1 MPGKDAAM
9 PKSSPDAP
17 APLRVLCVDDEPGI
31 RFVYENEVPL
41 ICEGDVTVVEDGV
54 KAVAALDAAVKE
66 GKPYDAA
73 LIDLRMPG
81 GVDGWGVAAHLNEH
95 SPGTKFVICT
105 GHGDLPEAKRAFEFG
120 ALGFLEKPLQMPE
133 IGEAFARI
141 REAKA
146 FESWPEEDR
155 PKAVKLKTDDRDFIG
170 GTPAML
176 ALKKKIAR
184 FAPTDASVL
193 VLGETGT
200 GKEVVAKAIHAGSKR
215 AGGPFVAVNCG
226 ALPEHLVESEF
237 FGHRKGAFTGAD
249 QPRKGLFEAADGGT
263 LFLDELGELP
273 KPMQVK
279 LLRFLESS
287 EIRRVG
293 ENETFTVDVRIV
305 CATNKDLS
313 EMSRDGDFREDLI
326 FRVNTFELDLPPL
339 RERAADV
346 PDLCS
351 FLLSRLAGRKV
362 DAGKLID
369 GRAME
374 LLKTHDW
381 SGNVRELANALEH
394 AAILS
399 GCFDGEGAISP
410 DDLPTNVTRRSVAGS
425 VGLKLADTGGGSQ
438 SSSASAA
445 APTYGDEPKTL
456 REIEQEVIL
465 HTLDRHSGDK
475 PATAKELGI
484 ALKTLYNKLN
494 AYEAKR
500 AAG

>member
-1 MPGKDAAM
+1 M
-9 PKSSPDAP
+9 
-17 APLRVLCVDDEPGI
+17 
-31 RFVYENEVPL
+31 L
-41 ICEGDVTVVEDGV
+41 I
-54 KAVAALDAAVKE
+54 
-66 GKPYDAA
+66 
-73 LIDLRMPG
+73 
-81 GVDGWGVAAHLNEH
+81 
-95 SPGTKFVICT
+95 
-105 GHGDLPEAKRAFEFG
+105 
-120 ALGFLEKPLQMPE
+120 
-133 IGEAFARI
+133 
-141 REAKA
+141 
-146 FESWPEEDR
+146 
-155 PKAVKLKTDDRDFIG
+155 
-170 GTPAML
+170 
-176 ALKKKIAR
+176 
-184 FAPTDASVL
+184 
-193 VLGETGT
+193 LGETGT

-293 ENETFTVDVRIV
+293 ENDTFTVDVRIV
-305 CATNKDLS
+305 CATNKDLG
-313 EMSRDGDFREDLI
+313 EMSREGDFREDLI
-326 FRVNTFELDLPPL
+326 YRVNTFELDLPPL
-339 RERAADV
+339 RERAEDV
-346 PDLCS
+346 PALCS
-351 FLLSRLAGRKV
+351 FLLSRLAGKKV
-362 DAGKLID
+362 GEDAIGP
-369 GRAME
+369 RAME
-374 LLKTHDW
+374 LLKSHEW

-394 AAILS
+394 ASILA
-399 GCFDGEGAISP
+399 DGQIQPE
-410 DDLPTNVTRRSVAGS
+410 DLPTQVTRRAWPVRSS
-425 VGLKLADTGGGSQ
+425 LKLAETGGDEDWVN
-438 SSSASAA
+438 AP
-445 APTYGDEPKTL
+445 APTYGDVPKTL

>member
-1 MPGKDAAM
+1 MTD
-9 PKSSPDAP
+9 P
-17 APLRVLCVDDEPGI
+17 APLRVLCVDDEAGI

-41 ICEGDVTVVEDGV
+41 IAEGDVTVVEDGV
-54 KAVAALDAAVKE
+54 KAIAALDAAVAE
-66 GKPYDAA
+66 GRPYDAA

-81 GVDGWGVAAHLNEH
+81 GVDGWGVAAHLSEA
-95 SPGTKFVICT
+95 SPGTQFAICT
-105 GHGDLPEAKRAFEFG
+105 GHGDLPEAQKACAFG
-120 ALGFLEKPLQMPE
+120 AVGFLQKPLEMAE
-133 IGEAFARI
+133 IGDTFARV
-141 REAKA
+141 RENRARA
-146 FESWPEEDR
+146 AWPEEDR
-155 PKAVKLKTDDRDFIG
+155 PKPVKLKTDDRDFIG

-176 ALKKKIAR
+176 ALKKKLAK

-193 VLGETGT
+193 ILGETGT
-200 GKEVVAKAIHAGSKR
+200 GKEVVAKAIHAGSRR

-249 QPRKGLFEAADGGT
+249 QPREGLFEAADGGT

-305 CATNKDLS
+305 CATNRDLTD
-313 EMSRDGDFREDLI
+313 MARDGDFREDLI
-326 FRVNTFELDLPPL
+326 YRVNTFELDLPPL
-339 RERAADV
+339 RERADDV
-346 PDLCS
+346 PDLCA
-351 FLLSRLAGRKV
+351 FLLSRLAGKRV
-362 DAGKLID
+362 GPEAVGP
-369 GRAME
+369 RAME

-381 SGNVRELANALEH
+381 TGNVRELANALEH

-399 GCFDGEGAISP
+399 GCLEGEGQISP
-410 DDLPTNVTRRSVAGS
+410 DDLPTNVTRRSVAGA
-425 VGLKLADTGGGSQ
+425 VPLKLAETGEAGP
-438 SSSASAA
+438 AA
-445 APTYGDEPKTL
+445 AGPAPTYGATPKTL

>member
-9 PKSSPDAP
+9 PDSTP

-31 RFVYENEVPL
+31 RFIYENEVPL
-41 ICEGDVTVVEDGV
+41 IAEGEVTVVEDGRQ
-54 KAVAALDAAVKE
+54 ANAAIDAAVAE
-66 GKPYDAA
+66 GKAFDAA
-73 LIDLRMPG
+73 LVDLRMPG
-81 GVDGWGVAAHLNEH
+81 GVDGWGVAAHLNEV

-105 GHGDLPEAKRAFEFG
+105 GHGDLPEARKAIEYG
-120 ALGFLEKPLQMPE
+120 ATRFLEKPLQMPE
-133 IGEAFARI
+133 LGEAFAHI
-141 REAKA
+141 RALIADEQW
-146 FESWPEEDR
+146 SDEDR
-155 PKAVKLKTDDRDFIG
+155 PKPVRLKTDDRDFVG
-170 GTPAML
+170 STPAML
-176 ALKKKIAR
+176 ALKKKIAK

-193 VLGETGT
+193 ILGETGT
-200 GKEVVAKAIHAGSKR
+200 GKEVVAKAIHASSKR
-215 AGGPFVAVNCG
+215 ANGPFVAVNCG

-273 KPMQVK
+273 KAMQVK

-305 CATNKDLS
+305 CATNKDLG
-313 EMSRDGDFREDLI
+313 EMSREGEFREDLI
-326 FRVNTFELDLPPL
+326 YRVNTFELDLPPL
-339 RERAADV
+339 RERAEDV
-346 PDLCS
+346 PAFCS
-351 FLLSRLAGRKV
+351 FLLTRLAGKPV
-362 DAGKLID
+362 GEEAVGP
-369 GRAME
+369 RAME

-394 AAILS
+394 ASILAN
-399 GCFDGEGAISP
+399 GPIEP
-410 DDLPTNVTRRSVAGS
+410 EDLPAHVTRRSVAGS
-425 VGLKLADTGGGSQ
+425 VGLRLADVG
-438 SSSASAA
+438 AA
-445 APTYGDEPKTL
+445 DSPLPATAPTYGDVPKTL

>member
-1 MPGKDAAM
+1 MPSTTPG
-9 PKSSPDAP
+9 P
-17 APLRVLCVDDEPGI
+17 APLRVLCVDDEAGI
-31 RFVYENEVPL
+31 RFVYENEVP
-41 ICEGDVTVVEDGV
+41 IIAEGEVTVVEDGV
-54 KAVAALDAAVKE
+54 KAIAALDAAVAA
-66 GKPYDAA
+66 GQPFDAA

-81 GVDGWGVAAHLNEH
+81 GVDGWGVADHLNNV
-95 SPGTKFVICT
+95 SPGTRFCICT
-105 GHGDLPEAKRAFEFG
+105 GHGDMPEAKKAMQFG
-120 ALGFLEKPLQMPE
+120 AVRFLEKPLQMPE
-133 IGEAFARI
+133 LGEAFVHI
-141 REAKA
+141 RELKA
-146 FESWPEEDR
+146 LEAWPEEDR
-155 PKAVKLKTDDRDFIG
+155 PKPVKLKTDDRDFIG
-170 GTPAML
+170 STPAML
-176 ALKKKIAR
+176 ALKKKIGK

-193 VLGETGT
+193 ILGETGT
-200 GKEVVAKAIHAGSKR
+200 GKEVVAKAIHAGSQR
-215 AGGPFVAVNCG
+215 ANGPFVAVNCG

-305 CATNKDLS
+305 CATNKDLG
-313 EMSRDGDFREDLI
+313 EMARDGDFREDLI
-326 FRVNTFELDLPPL
+326 YRVNTFELDLPPL
-339 RERAADV
+339 RERAEDV
-346 PDLCS
+346 PALCA
-351 FLLSRLAGRKV
+351 FLVSRLAGKPV
-362 DAGKLID
+362 GQEAIGP
-369 GRAME
+369 RAME
-374 LLKTHDW
+374 LLKTHEW

-394 AAILS
+394 ASILA
-399 GCFDGEGAISP
+399 EGQIQP
-410 DDLPTNVTRRSVAGS
+410 EDLPTNVTRRSIAGS
-425 VGLKLADTGGGSQ
+425 VSLKLADTDGDDAGF
-438 SSSASAA
+438 AA
-445 APTYGDEPKTL
+445 EAPTYGDTPKTL

>member
-1 MPGKDAAM
+1 MPA
-9 PKSSPDAP
+9 SPDGP
-17 APLRVLCVDDEPGI
+17 TPLRVLCVDDEAGI

-41 ICEGDVTVVEDGV
+41 MAEGDVTVCENGAD
-54 KAVAALDAAVKE
+54 AIAALDAAVRE
-66 GKPYDAA
+66 DAPYDAA

-81 GVDGWGVAAHLNEH
+81 GPDGWAVAEHLNQV
-95 SPGTKFVICT
+95 SPTTRFVICT
-105 GHGDLPEAKRAFEFG
+105 GHGDMPEAKKAIALG
-120 ALGFLEKPLQMPE
+120 ALGFLEKPLQMAE
-133 IGEAFARI
+133 LQDAFLQVRRKKAEAA
-141 REAKA
+141 
-146 FESWPEEDR
+146 WPEEDR
-155 PKAVKLKTDDRDFIG
+155 PKPVLLEVDDRDFIG
-170 GTPAML
+170 STPEML
-176 ALKKKIAR
+176 ALKKKLAK
-184 FAPTDASVL
+184 FAPSDASVL
-193 VLGETGT
+193 ILGETGT
-200 GKEVVAKAIHAGSKR
+200 GKEVVAKAIHANSAR
-215 AGGPFVAVNCG
+215 ANGPFVAVNCG

-305 CATNKDLS
+305 SATNKDLA
-313 EMSRDGDFREDLI
+313 EMARGGDFREDLI
-326 FRVNTFELDLPPL
+326 HRVNVFEVDLPPL

-346 PDLCS
+346 PALCE
-351 FLLSRLAGRKV
+351 FLLSRQ
-362 DAGKLID
+362 AGKPVSAETID
-369 GRAME
+369 PRAMD

-394 AAILS
+394 AAILA
-399 GCFDGEGAISP
+399 DGRITP
-410 DDLPTNVTRRSVAGS
+410 DDLPASVTRRSVAGT
-425 VGLKLADTGGGSQ
+425 VGLKLAETDDAGP
-438 SSSASAA
+438 AA
-445 APTYGDEPKTL
+445 APTYGDVPKTL

-500 AAG
+500 EAA

>member
-1 MPGKDAAM
+1 MPEVTPG
-9 PKSSPDAP
+9 P

-41 ICEGDVTVVEDGV
+41 IAEGEVTVVEDGV
-54 KAVAALDAAVKE
+54 KAIAALDAAVAA
-66 GKPYDAA
+66 GKPFDAA

-81 GVDGWGVAAHLNEH
+81 GVDGWGVAAHLNKV
-95 SPGTKFVICT
+95 SPGTRFVICT
-105 GHGDLPEAKRAFEFG
+105 GHGDMPEAKKAMQFG
-120 ALGFLEKPLQMPE
+120 ALRFLEKPLQMME
-133 IGEAFARI
+133 LGEAFAHI
-141 REAKA
+141 RELKA
-146 FESWPEEDR
+146 LEAWPEEDR
-155 PKAVKLKTDDRDFIG
+155 PKPVKLKTDDRDFIG
-170 GTPAML
+170 STPAML
-176 ALKKKIAR
+176 ALKKKIAK

-193 VLGETGT
+193 ILGETGT
-200 GKEVVAKAIHAGSKR
+200 GKEVVAKAIHASSKR

-249 QPRKGLFEAADGGT
+249 QPRKGLFEAANGGT

-305 CATNKDLS
+305 CATNKDLD
-313 EMSRDGDFREDLI
+313 EMAREGDFREDLI
-326 FRVNTFELDLPPL
+326 YRVNTFELDLPPL
-339 RERAADV
+339 RERAEDIPA
-346 PDLCS
+346 LCS
-351 FLLSRLAGRKV
+351 FLLSRLAGKRV
-362 DAGKLID
+362 GEEAVGP
-369 GRAME
+369 RAME
-374 LLKTHDW
+374 LLKSHEW

-394 AAILS
+394 ASILA
-399 GCFDGEGAISP
+399 EGQIQP
-410 DDLPTNVTRRSVAGS
+410 EDLPSQVTRRSVAGS
-425 VGLKLADTGGGSQ
+425 VGLRLADTDDDAHAGS
-438 SSSASAA
+438 AE
-445 APTYGDEPKTL
+445 APTYGDVPKTL

-465 HTLDRHSGDK
+465 HTLDKHSGDK